1 MAIQNIS
8 VTGEQRNAFSNSA
21 CSGAGGPVPSP
32 FANNATFEITGFDFV
47 QYIVDG
53 VKRDRV
59 HLVFKTSIGD
69 LPISLLTRPRVDFE
83 NKVHRPSGSFVA
95 KFIELASRPNMT
107 NGKLAEDVVKAVKNK
122 QIKVTSIDIICQG
135 ERTKYPASV
144 KNFDII

>member
-1 MAIQNIS
+1 MAIQGIS
-8 VTGEQRNAFSNSA
+8 LSGEQRNAFSNSA
-21 CSGAGGPVPSP
+21 CSDGGLVPSP

-47 QYIVDG
+47 QYIIDG
-53 VKRDRV
+53 VRKDRV
-59 HLVFKTSIGD
+59 HLVFKTTIGD
-69 LPISLLTRPRVDFE
+69 LPVSLLTRPRVDFE

-122 QIKVTSIDIICQG
+122 QIKVTSVDIICQG
-135 ERTKYPASV
+135 RTKYPASV

>member
-1 MAIQNIS
+1 MASIQNIPL
-8 VTGEQRNAFSNSA
+8 TGEQRNAFSNSA
-21 CSGAGGPVPSP
+21 LSGGGLIPSP
-32 FANNATFEITGFDFV
+32 FANNATFEITGYDFV
-47 QYIVDG
+47 QYIIDG
-53 VKRDRV
+53 VRKDRV

-95 KFIELASRPNMT
+95 KFIELASKPNMT

-122 QIKVTSIDIICQG
+122 KIKVTSIDIICQG

>member
-8 VTGEQRNAFSNSA
+8 VTGEQKNAFSNSA
-21 CSGAGGPVPSP
+21 CSDGGGLIPSP
-32 FANNATFEITGFDFV
+32 FANNATFKITGYDFV
-47 QYIVDG
+47 QYIIDG
-53 VKRDRV
+53 VKKDRV

-83 NKVHRPSGSFVA
+83 NKIHRPAGSFVA
-95 KFIELASRPNMT
+95 KFIEIASKPNMT
-107 NGKLAEDVVKAVKNK
+107 NGKLAEDVVEAVKGK

-135 ERTKYPASV
+135 RTKYPASI

>member
-1 MAIQNIS
+1 MAIQGIS
-8 VTGEQRNAFSNSA
+8 LSGEQRNAFSNSA
-21 CSGAGGPVPSP
+21 CSDGGLVPSP

-47 QYIVDG
+47 QYIIDG
-53 VKRDRV
+53 VRKDRV

-69 LPISLLTRPRVDFE
+69 LPVSLLTRPRVDFE
-83 NKVHRPSGSFVA
+83 NKVHRPAGSFVA

-122 QIKVTSIDIICQG
+122 QIKVTSVDIICQG
-135 ERTKYPASV
+135 RTKYPASV

>member
-8 VTGEQRNAFSNSA
+8 VTGEQKNAFSNSA
-21 CSGAGGPVPSP
+21 CSDGGGLIPSP
-32 FANNATFEITGFDFV
+32 FANNATFKITGYDFV
-47 QYIVDG
+47 QYIIDG

-83 NKVHRPSGSFVA
+83 NKIHRPAGSFVA
-95 KFIELASRPNMT
+95 KFIEIASKPNMT
-107 NGKLAEDVVKAVKNK
+107 NGKLAEDVVEAVKGK

-135 ERTKYPASV
+135 RTKYPASV